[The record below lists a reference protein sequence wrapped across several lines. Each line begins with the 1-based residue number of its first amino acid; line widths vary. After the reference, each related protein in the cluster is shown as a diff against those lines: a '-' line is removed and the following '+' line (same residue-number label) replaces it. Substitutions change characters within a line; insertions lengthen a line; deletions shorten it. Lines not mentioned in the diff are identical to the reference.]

1 MEEQQLAG
9 VFTERDVVRL
19 AAGGM
24 NLEGIE
30 IARVMARDLIV
41 LRESEFRD
49 IFTAL
54 NLFRRH
60 RIRHLPVLGESGKIM
75 GIITPESI
83 RACLQPADL
92 LKWRRVAEVMSAEVV
107 QAPLTASVHNVAQLM
122 AERGVSCVVI
132 VSEKSTPTENLPIP
146 AGIITERDIVKLQAL
161 ELDLTNT
168 PAKDVMSAP
177 LFCLGAEDSLWSAQ
191 KAMQQR
197 GVRRLLVTGTGG
209 ELLGIVTQ
217 TSLLRV
223 LDPMEM
229 YSVIETLQQSV
240 CRLEAEKVER
250 LQLQNSQL
258 EQLVQQRTAELQREL
273 EHQRLFNSMRDRIR
287 QSLNLDEILTAT
299 VTEVRQFL
307 QADRVL
313 VYQFDPNMDGTI
325 VAESVAPGWRESLAS
340 QIQDTCF
347 RERKGAD
354 YRHGCKRAIADI
366 YTAGLSDCHLQLL
379 QRFQVK
385 SYLVV
390 PILMNQESGVF
401 PEFHLWGLLIAH
413 QCSVPR
419 QWLSSELDLLDQLSA
434 QIAIALQQAQLF
446 LQVQTCLF
454 DRVRVEETL
463 RQSQEQFSSLV
474 ANIPGAVYR
483 CLYCSRVRTVEFIS
497 QEIAEISG
505 YPASDL
511 ILNFRR
517 NISSIIHPEDRQ
529 MVERAIRKAT
539 ARRQPYQIEYRIV
552 RADGGIRWVS
562 DKGKGIF
569 REDGELIWSD
579 GVILDITH
587 RIEAEEALR
596 ASERRCATLAAAAP
610 VGIFRTDAEGN
621 CVYVNDRWCEI
632 AGLTPALAVG
642 EGWAKGLHPED
653 GERVKAQ
660 WDRAVREDLPFRG
673 EYRFVRPDGAV
684 TWVFGQ
690 AVAEKEADNRII
702 GYIGTITDITDC
714 VQTQEALQ
722 QLNQELENRVIER
735 TMELENAVARLQRE
749 IAERE
754 LAQKEM
760 LVVNERLQYLLAS
773 CPTVIYSCKAEGD
786 LPATFVSDNI
796 TALLGYSAREFLEDS
811 GGWANR
817 IHPADAPR
825 ILAELPSLFQRGSHT
840 HEYRFLHF
848 DGTYRCLR
856 DDMKLVRDAAGN
868 PLEIVGSITDIT
880 DRKRAEAALR
890 ESEAR
895 FRSLFEAAPDFIHV
909 ADMGGTIRQTN
920 PAAIRQSGYSES
932 ELIGS
937 RWDEFFSPESQRS
950 AALAFP
956 ILLKTGTLRQ
966 EVEFIRKDGTIMIL
980 DCSASVVRDLRG
992 QFAYIVVIQRDIT
1005 DRKKTEKELRKSQER
1020 FALAVEGVNDG
1031 IWDWDIETGQA
1042 YFSPRWKSML
1052 GCSDREIPNTY
1063 EAWTERIHPEDKER
1077 VLRTVSNYLNS
1088 CIPIYET
1095 EFRCRHKDGTYRWIL
1110 ARGSALRDR
1119 TGKAYRM
1126 AGSHTDITDRIQAQT
1141 EMRRLQ
1147 AAVETAM
1154 DGIAILNQDSEYIYL
1169 NRAHVQLF
1177 GYDSAAE
1184 LIGKTWKELYS
1195 PEEINRIEREVL
1207 PIFLQNGQWRGETTA
1222 SRRDGSTFAQE
1233 VSLTLISGV
1242 GLVCVFR
1249 DITERVQ
1256 ALEAMRQQVERERLM
1271 ARVADHIRHSLNLE
1285 EILSTAVTEVRQFF
1299 QIDRALIYR
1308 FDPDWSGTVIVE
1320 SVGSGWTK
1328 LLGRKILDACLAVE
1342 TCILPYT
1349 RGRVQAVEDI
1359 YKSGLADCYIGLLEQ
1374 FQVRANLVVPILQGE
1389 QLWGLFVAQHC
1400 AAERQ
1405 WQPWEISWLQQLA
1418 SQLGIALQQCELY
1431 KQLQME
1437 LAERQQA
1444 ESKIRA
1450 SLEEKEVLLKE
1461 IHHRVKNNLQVIS
1474 SLLKLQ
1480 SRYTD
1485 DRQTLDML
1493 KESQN
1498 RVRSMALIHEKLY
1511 QSSDLAR
1518 INFADYIQNLAKNL
1532 LYSYSI
1538 HASAVKVE
1546 VIVDRV
1552 TLNLD
1557 TAIPC
1562 GLLINELISN
1572 ALKYAFPDGRQGK
1585 IWVEFSEVEGEQFLL
1600 TVRDNGIG
1608 FPADIDFR
1616 NTVSLGLRL
1625 ACSLT
1630 DQLDGTID
1638 MERNQGTVFRVKF
1651 SELKYKQR
1659 N

>member
-1 MEEQQLAG
+1 VEGQQLAG

-41 LRESEFRD
+41 LMSSEFRD

-60 RIRHLPVLGESGKIM
+60 RIRHLPVLGESGKIL

-92 LKWRRVAEVMSAEVV
+92 LKWRRVAEVISAEVV
-107 QAPLTASVHNVAQLM
+107 QAPLTASVHSAAQLM

-132 VSEKSTPTENLPIP
+132 VSEKSTPTEKLPIP
-146 AGIITERDIVKLQAL
+146 AGIITERDIVRLQAL
-161 ELDLTNT
+161 ELDLKNT

-177 LFCLGAEDSLWSAQ
+177 LFCLGAEDSLWEAQ
-191 KAMQQR
+191 QQMQQR
-197 GVRRLLVTGTGG
+197 GVRRLPVTGTGG

-229 YSVIETLQQSV
+229 YGVIEILQQSV
-240 CRLEAEKVER
+240 CRLEAEKVEL
-250 LQLQNSQL
+250 LQRQNSQL
-258 EQLVQQRTAELQREL
+258 EQLVQQRTAELQRQL

-325 VAESVAPGWRESLAS
+325 VAESVAEGWRESLKS

-347 RERKGAD
+347 REGKGAD
-354 YRHGCKRAIADI
+354 YRLGGKRAVADI
-366 YTAGLSDCHLQLL
+366 HTAGLSDCHLQLL
-379 QRFQVK
+379 QGFQVK

-390 PILMNQESGVF
+390 PILMNQESQESQESPGVS
-401 PEFHLWGLLIAH
+401 PEFALWGLLIAH
-413 QCSVPR
+413 QCSGPR
-419 QWLSSELDLLDQLSA
+419 QWLSSELDLLEQLSA
-434 QIAIALQQAQLF
+434 QIAIAIQQAQLF
-446 LQVQTCLF
+446 DRVRTCLF

-483 CLYCSRVRTVEFIS
+483 CLYCSRGRTVEFIS

-505 YPASDL
+505 YRAAEL
-511 ILNFRR
+511 ILNCRR

-529 MVERAIRKAT
+529 MVERSIRKAT
-539 ARRQPYQIEYRIV
+539 ARRQPYQIEYRLV
-552 RADGGIRWVS
+552 RADGGTRWVS

-569 REDGELIWSD
+569 REDGELIWID

-587 RIEAEEALR
+587 
-596 ASERRCATLAAAAP
+596 
-610 VGIFRTDAEGN
+610 
-621 CVYVNDRWCEI
+621 
-632 AGLTPALAVG
+632 
-642 EGWAKGLHPED
+642 
-653 GERVKAQ
+653 
-660 WDRAVREDLPFRG
+660 
-673 EYRFVRPDGAV
+673 
-684 TWVFGQ
+684 
-690 AVAEKEADNRII
+690 
-702 GYIGTITDITDC
+702 C
-714 VQTQEALQ
+714 VQVQEELQ
-722 QLNQELENRVIER
+722 QLNQELENRVTYR
-735 TMELENAVARLQRE
+735 TLELENAVERLQRE

-773 CPTVIYSCKAEGD
+773 CPTGIYSCKAEGD
-786 LPATFVSDNI
+786 FPATFVSDNM

-811 GGWANR
+811 GFWGNR
-817 IHPADAPR
+817 IHPEDAPR
-825 ILAELPSLFQRGSHT
+825 IRAELPSLFQRGSHT

-856 DDMKLVRDAAGN
+856 DEMKLVRDAAGN

-920 PAAIRQSGYSES
+920 PAAICQSGYSES

-980 DCSASVVRDLRG
+980 DCSASVVRDVRG

-1052 GCSDREIPNTY
+1052 GCSDSEIPNTY
-1063 EAWTERIHPEDKER
+1063 QAWKDRIHPEDKDR
-1077 VLRTVSNYLNS
+1077 VIRTVSNYLNS

-1095 EFRCRHKDGTYRWIL
+1095 EFRCLHKDGTYRWIL
-1110 ARGSALRDR
+1110 ARGSALRDT

-1195 PEEINRIEREVL
+1195 PEEINRIEREVF
-1207 PIFLQNGQWRGETTA
+1207 PVFLQNGQWRGETTA

-1249 DITERVQ
+1249 DITERVR

-1271 ARVADHIRHSLNLE
+1271 ATVAEHIRHSLNLE

-1308 FDPDWSGTVIVE
+1308 FEPDWSGTVIVE

-1328 LLGRKILDACLAVE
+1328 LQGRKILDACLAVE

-1480 SRYTD
+1480 SRYTQD
-1485 DRQTLDML
+1485 SKTLDML

-1518 INFADYIQNLAKNL
+1518 IDFADYIQNLAKNL

-1538 HASAVKVE
+1538 HASAVKVK
-1546 VIVDRV
+1546 VIVDKV
-1552 TLNLD
+1552 SLNLD

-1630 DQLDGTID
+1630 AQLDGTID

-1651 SELKYKQR
+1651 YELKYKQR
-1659 N
+1659 S

>member
-1 MEEQQLAG
+1 MAKYTSFTKPGGSDLLTYPLREVIIPAPLTVSSNTPVTDVITQMSQGRAAILRSNSPDSDSSITDISRSSCVLVMEEQQLAG

-30 IARVMARDLIV
+30 IACVMARDLIV

-60 RIRHLPVLGESGKIM
+60 RIRHLPVLDESDQIL

-83 RACLQPADL
+83 RACMQPADL
-92 LKWRRVAEVMSAEVV
+92 LKWRRVAEVMSAEVIH
-107 QAPLTASVHNVAQLM
+107 APLTASVQSAAQLM

-132 VSEKSTPTENLPIP
+132 VSEKSTPTQNFLIP
-146 AGIITERDIVKLQAL
+146 AGIITERDIVRFQAL

-168 PAKDVMSAP
+168 QAKDVMSAN
-177 LFCLGAEDSLWSAQ
+177 LFCLGAQDSLWSAQ
-191 KAMQQR
+191 QEMQQKN
-197 GVRRLLVTGTGG
+197 VRRLLVTGTQG

-217 TSLLRV
+217 TSLLRD

-229 YSVIETLQQSV
+229 YGVIQTLQQSV
-240 CRLEAEKVER
+240 YRLEAEKVKL
-250 LQLQNSQL
+250 LQRQNSQL
-258 EQLVQQRTAELQREL
+258 EQLVQQRTADLQRQL

-287 QSLNLDEILTAT
+287 QSLNLDQILNAT

-325 VAESVAPGWRESLAS
+325 VAESVAPGWRESLES
-340 QIQDTCF
+340 QIQDTYF
-347 RERKGAD
+347 RDGKGAD
-354 YRHGCKRAIADI
+354 YRHGRKRAIADI

-379 QRFQVK
+379 QRFQVR

-390 PILMNQESGVF
+390 PILMNPESGVS

-413 QCSVPR
+413 QCSGPR
-419 QWLSSELDLLDQLSA
+419 QWLSSELDLLDQLSV
-434 QIAIALQQAQLF
+434 QIAIALKQAQLF
-446 LQVQTCLF
+446 LQVRTALA

-483 CLYCSRVRTVEFIS
+483 CRYCSRVRTIEFIS

-511 ILNFRR
+511 ILNSRR
-517 NISSIIHPEDRQ
+517 SISSIIHPEDRQ
-529 MVERAIRKAT
+529 MVERAILKAT
-539 ARRQPYQIEYRIV
+539 ASRQPYQIEYRIV
-552 RADGGIRWVS
+552 RASGGTRWVS

-569 REDGELIWSD
+569 REDGELIWID
-579 GVILDITH
+579 GVILDITQ
-587 RIEAEEALR
+587 
-596 ASERRCATLAAAAP
+596 S
-610 VGIFRTDAEGN
+610 
-621 CVYVNDRWCEI
+621 
-632 AGLTPALAVG
+632 
-642 EGWAKGLHPED
+642 
-653 GERVKAQ
+653 
-660 WDRAVREDLPFRG
+660 
-673 EYRFVRPDGAV
+673 
-684 TWVFGQ
+684 
-690 AVAEKEADNRII
+690 
-702 GYIGTITDITDC
+702 

-722 QLNQELENRVIER
+722 QLNQELENRVTDRTIE
-735 TMELENAVARLQRE
+735 LANAVARLQRE

-754 LAQKEM
+754 LAQKEV
-760 LVVNERLQYLLAS
+760 LVVNERLQYLLAC

-786 LPATFVSDNI
+786 LAATFVSENI

-817 IHPADAPR
+817 IHPEDAPR
-825 ILAELPSLFQRGSHT
+825 IFAELPSLFQRGFHT

-848 DGTYRCLR
+848 DGTYRWIR
-856 DDMKLVRDAAGN
+856 DDLRLVIDAAGN

-880 DRKRAEAALR
+880 DRKRAEEALR

-909 ADMGGTIRQTN
+909 SDIRGTIRQTN

-937 RWDEFFSPESQRS
+937 RLDEFFTPESQRL

-956 ILLKTGTLRQ
+956 TLLKTGTIRL
-966 EVEFIRKDGTIMIL
+966 EVEFIRKDGTIMIV
-980 DCSASVVRDLRG
+980 DCSASVVRDETG
-992 QFAYIVVIQRDIT
+992 KFAYIVVIQRDIT
-1005 DRKKTEKELRKSQER
+1005 DRKKTEKNLRKSDER

-1031 IWDWDIETGQA
+1031 IWDWDIETGQT

-1052 GCSDREIPNTY
+1052 GCSDSEIPNTY
-1063 EAWTERIHPEDKER
+1063 EAWAERIHPEDRER
-1077 VLRTVSNYLNS
+1077 VFRILSNYLDG
-1088 CIPIYET
+1088 CIPIYEI
-1095 EFRCRHKDGTYRWIL
+1095 ECRLLHKDGTYRWIL
-1110 ARGSALRDR
+1110 ARGSALRDI

-1126 AGSHTDITDRIQAQT
+1126 AGSHTDITDRVQAQI

-1147 AAVETAM
+1147 AAIETSM
-1154 DGIAILNQDSEYIYL
+1154 DGIAIFNQDGEYIYL
-1169 NRAHVQLF
+1169 NKAHVLLF

-1184 LIGKTWKELYS
+1184 LTDKTWKELYA
-1195 PEEINRIEREVL
+1195 PEEINRIEREIF
-1207 PIFLQNGQWRGETTA
+1207 PILLQNGQWRGETTGL
-1222 SRRDGSTFAQE
+1222 RRDGSTFALE

-1242 GLVCVFR
+1242 GLVCVCR

-1271 ARVADHIRHSLNLE
+1271 GTVREHIRQSLNLE

-1299 QIDRALIYR
+1299 QIDRALVYR
-1308 FDPDWSGTVIVE
+1308 FEPDWSGTVIVE
-1320 SVGSGWTK
+1320 SVGEGSTK
-1328 LLGRKILDACLAVE
+1328 LQGRKILDVGLAVE

-1349 RGRVQAVEDI
+1349 HGRVLAVEDI
-1359 YKSGLADCYIGLLEQ
+1359 YKSGLADCYIGLFEQ

-1418 SQLGIALQQCELY
+1418 AQLGIALQQSELY

-1450 SLEEKEVLLKE
+1450 SLQEKEVLLKE

-1480 SRYTD
+1480 SRYTQD
-1485 DRQTLDML
+1485 SKTLDML

-1518 INFADYIQNLAKNL
+1518 IDFADYMQNLAKNL

-1538 HASAVKVE
+1538 DASAVKVE
-1546 VIVDRV
+1546 VIVDKV
-1552 TLNLD
+1552 SLNLD

-1585 IWVEFSEVEGEQFLL
+1585 ICIEFSQVEGEQFLL

-1630 DQLDGTID
+1630 EQLDGTID

-1659 N
+1659 S

>member
-1 MEEQQLAG
+1 MTKLGGSDLLTCTLREVIIPAPLTVSANTPVTDVIAQMSQGRLASLRSSYFDSDSSITDISGASCVLVMEGQQLAG

-24 NLEGIE
+24 NLVGME

-41 LRESEFRD
+41 LSYSEFRD

-60 RIRHLPVLGESGKIM
+60 RIRHLPVLDESGQIL

-83 RACLQPADL
+83 RACMQPTDL

-107 QAPLTASVHNVAQLM
+107 QAPLTASLHNVAQLM

-132 VSEKSTPTENLPIP
+132 VSEKSTPTQNLLIP
-146 AGIITERDIVKLQAL
+146 AGIITERDIVRFQAL
-161 ELDLTNT
+161 ELNLKNT

-177 LFCLGAEDSLWSAQ
+177 LFCLGAENSLWSAQ
-191 KAMQQR
+191 QEMQQKN
-197 GVRRLLVTGTGG
+197 VRRLLVTGTQG

-258 EQLVQQRTAELQREL
+258 EQLVQQRTADLQRQL

-325 VAESVAPGWRESLAS
+325 VAESVAQGWRESLKN

-354 YRHGCKRAIADI
+354 YLLGRKRAVADI
-366 YTAGLSDCHLQLL
+366 HTAGLSDCHLQLL
-379 QRFQVK
+379 QGFQVK

-390 PILMNQESGVF
+390 PILMNQESQESPGVS

-413 QCSVPR
+413 QCSGPR

-446 LQVQTCLF
+446 QQVQTCLVE
-454 DRVRVEETL
+454 RVRVEETL

-483 CLYCSRVRTVEFIS
+483 CLYCSRGRTVEFIS

-505 YPASDL
+505 YPASDI
-511 ILNFRR
+511 ILNYRR
-517 NISSIIHPEDRQ
+517 SISSIIHPEDRQ

-552 RADGGIRWVS
+552 RADGGTRWVS

-579 GVILDITH
+579 GVMLDITH
-587 RIEAEEALR
+587 
-596 ASERRCATLAAAAP
+596 
-610 VGIFRTDAEGN
+610 
-621 CVYVNDRWCEI
+621 
-632 AGLTPALAVG
+632 
-642 EGWAKGLHPED
+642 
-653 GERVKAQ
+653 
-660 WDRAVREDLPFRG
+660 
-673 EYRFVRPDGAV
+673 
-684 TWVFGQ
+684 
-690 AVAEKEADNRII
+690 
-702 GYIGTITDITDC
+702 C
-714 VQTQEALQ
+714 VQVQEELQ
-722 QLNQELENRVIER
+722 QLNQELENRVLER
-735 TMELENAVARLQRE
+735 TLELANAVARLQRE
-749 IAERE
+749 MAERE
-754 LAQKEM
+754 LAQKEV
-760 LVVNERLQYLLAS
+760 LVVNERLQYLLAC

-786 LPATFVSDNI
+786 LPATFISENI

-811 GGWANR
+811 GFWANR

-825 ILAELPSLFQRGSHT
+825 IFAELPSLFQRGFHT
-840 HEYRFLHF
+840 HEYRFLHV

-856 DDMKLVRDAAGN
+856 DDIKLVRDAAGN

-880 DRKRAEAALR
+880 DRKRAEEALR

-909 ADMGGTIRQTN
+909 ADMCGTIRQTN

-937 RWDEFFSPESQRS
+937 RLNEFFTPESQKI

-966 EVEFIRKDGTIMIL
+966 EVEFIRKDRTIMIV
-980 DCSASVVRDLRG
+980 DCSASVVRDERG
-992 QFAYIVVIQRDIT
+992 QFAYIMVIQRDIT
-1005 DRKKTEKELRKSQER
+1005 DRKKTEKELRKSDQR

-1052 GCSDREIPNTY
+1052 GCSDSEIPNTY
-1063 EAWTERIHPEDKER
+1063 EAWTERIHPEDRER
-1077 VLRTVSNYLNS
+1077 VIRAVSDYLDS

-1095 EFRCRHKDGTYRWIL
+1095 EFRCLHKDGTYRWIL
-1110 ARGSALRDR
+1110 ARGSALRDT

-1154 DGIAILNQDSEYIYL
+1154 DGIAILNQNCEYIYL
-1169 NRAHVQLF
+1169 NKAHVQLF

-1184 LIGKTWKELYS
+1184 LMGQTWKELYS
-1195 PEEINRIEREVL
+1195 PEEINRIEREVF
-1207 PIFLQNGQWRGETTA
+1207 PVFLQNGQWRGETTA
-1222 SRRDGSTFAQE
+1222 LRRDGSTFAQE

-1249 DITERVQ
+1249 DITERVR

-1271 ARVADHIRHSLNLE
+1271 ARVAEHIRHSLNLE

-1299 QIDRALIYR
+1299 QIDRALVYR

-1328 LLGRKILDACLAVE
+1328 LQGRKILDACLAVE

-1418 SQLGIALQQCELY
+1418 AQLAIALQQSELY

-1450 SLEEKEVLLKE
+1450 SLQEKEVLLKE

-1480 SRYTD
+1480 SRHTL
-1485 DRQTLDML
+1485 DRKTLDML

-1518 INFADYIQNLAKNL
+1518 IDFADYMQNLAKNL

-1546 VIVDRV
+1546 VIVDKV
-1552 TLNLD
+1552 SLNLD

-1585 IWVEFSEVEGEQFLL
+1585 ICIEFSELEGEQFLL
-1600 TVRDNGIG
+1600 TVRDSGIG

-1630 DQLDGTID
+1630 EQLDGTID

-1659 N
+1659 S